1 MTWYGFDFTFPK
13 LYMPTGITLPGSA
26 HIERFTKWCILMY
39 AVLAVICALLTLV
52 AVFDSPVYMLTVPAF
67 MLMVY
72 LMTRHLR
79 TRMLTNMLN
88 EFTVTQ
94 LTTGQDD
101 SYVYTTVKRISAD
114 VINLNRSSCSICVA
128 LFLGVML
135 TLVGDRWG
143 FISITVGC
151 LGYVCIA
158 GLQIYSVSLTAA
170 KEVVNVHMVDLE
182 AELNIIRGN
191 IKTTP

>member
-1 MTWYGFDFTFPK
+1 MTWYGFDFTLPT
-13 LYMPTGITLPGSA
+13 LSMPTGITLPGSA
-26 HIERFTKWCILMY
+26 HMERFTKRCILMY

-52 AVFDSPVYMLTVPAF
+52 AVFDSPVYMLTVPVF

-79 TRMLTNMLN
+79 TRMLTDMLN

-101 SYVYTTVKRISAD
+101 SYVYTAVKRVSAE
-114 VINLNRSSCSICVA
+114 VVNMNRSIYVA
-128 LFLGVML
+128 VFLGVML
-135 TLVGDRWG
+135 TLAGDRWG

-151 LGYVCIA
+151 LGYACIA
-158 GLQIYSVSLTAA
+158 GLQVYRVSLTAA
-170 KEVVNVHMVDLE
+170 KEVVNVHLVDLE